1 LDLFG
6 RRSDAHP
13 APDRAAYIDNWL
25 KVLKVDK
32 KAIFAATS
40 QATKATDFLGGLQS
54 AEVEESA

>member
-1 LDLFG
+1 MYLTTET
-6 RRSDAHP
+6 
-13 APDRAAYIDNWL
+13 
-25 KVLKVDK
+25 K